1 MATDTQ
7 TATVLLDEATAIVE
21 AEWMRLQQ
29 EEEDLWCAVADL
41 FAEMPAP
48 RPRPPRTGVTVQLQ
62 RPADRC
68 PPIDGAGPREA
79 GHHERSGLASVLLP
93 EIGCLPER
101 HCRTREVMPPSDD
114 YQQAATRVPPT
125 VITYVA

>member
-48 RPRPPRTGVTVQLQ
+48 PAPSAPYRGH
-62 RPADRC
+62 RPAPAAEPTAARQST
-68 PPIDGAGPREA
+68 A
-79 GHHERSGLASVLLP
+79 LAPARL
-93 EIGCLPER
+93 
-101 HCRTREVMPPSDD
+101 
-114 YQQAATRVPPT
+114 ATT
-125 VITYVA
+125 KDLG

>member
-29 EEEDLWCAVADL
+29 EEEDLWCEVADL

-62 RPADRC
+62 RPSRPARQST
-68 PPIDGAGPREA
+68 A
-79 GHHERSGLASVLLP
+79 LAPARL
-93 EIGCLPER
+93 
-101 HCRTREVMPPSDD
+101 
-114 YQQAATRVPPT
+114 ATT
-125 VITYVA
+125 KDLG

>member
-1 MATDTQ
+1 MTGRAGTQHPRIGVSEMATDTQ

-62 RPADRC
+62 RPSRPLPANRRRW
-68 PPIDGAGPREA
+68 PPQGWPPRKIWA
-79 GHHERSGLASVLLP
+79 SQRS
-93 EIGCLPER
+93 
-101 HCRTREVMPPSDD
+101 PP
-114 YQQAATRVPPT
+114 
-125 VITYVA
+125 